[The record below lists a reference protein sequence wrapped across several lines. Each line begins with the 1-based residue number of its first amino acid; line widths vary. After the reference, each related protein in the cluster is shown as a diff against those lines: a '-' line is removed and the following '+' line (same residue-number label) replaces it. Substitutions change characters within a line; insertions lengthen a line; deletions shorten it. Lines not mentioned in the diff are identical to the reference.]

1 LNYQSKVIKEYIEC
15 GHLVLNIIRLSVNGY
30 PDLLCLKDGKA
41 IFIECKTGGD
51 TLNPL
56 QKYRIDELNGQ
67 GFDAFCLK
75 DGKVIYGVKNAI
87 THEE

>member
-1 LNYQSKVIKEYIEC
+1 MNYQSKVIKEYIEC

-75 DGKVIYGVKNAI
+75 DGKVVYGVKNAI

>member
-1 LNYQSKVIKEYIEC
+1 MKYQSKVIKEYIEC
-15 GHLVLNIIRLSVNGY
+15 GYLVLNIIRLSVNGY

-51 TLNPL
+51 TLKPL

-67 GFDAFCLK
+67 GFEAFCLK
-75 DGKVIYGVKNAI
+75 DGKVIYGTKKKI
-87 THEE
+87 